1 MKSQTLKR
9 TEIMKK
15 AIKAALVAIPAYALA
30 TGSAMAEAIDVT
42 AVVTD
47 VKAQIPSIVS
57 IGGAVLL
64 VIVALVAFT
73 WVRRSIKG

>member
-1 MKSQTLKR
+1 
-9 TEIMKK
+9 MKK
-15 AIKAALVAIPAYALA
+15 AIKAALVAIPADALA